1 MSSKERIVKVL
12 MEQAK
17 KYGYLTYDDI
27 NKTMDEYEIGRDE
40 IETFIEFLNERGV
53 RIIGEKEQKEL
64 LREIEISDEIIHEE
78 PIRMFLNEVSK
89 IDTIDRE
96 TEISIAKNIRANEA
110 RLLSI
115 VLSSPIAI
123 REINNWSTLVKKNEM
138 TPKELMK
145 RGRKTKR
152 SLQKMRK
159 KLNTIVKSVNKLLKK
174 LFFLKKKLDNKNL
187 PLKKQVK
194 YQNQVEKLRM
204 KIANK
209 IMGLELNTERIKRLI
224 KRTKSITEKII
235 QYINEVKKYEQI
247 FQVNC
252 DTAMKLFQD
261 HKKGKVSA
269 AQFKRMTGY
278 SVTAAETILNNYQKV
293 LAKLN
298 HYKKE
303 FNITEDEVVK
313 LDTQISQIVHEIEK
327 DKLRMIQVNLNLVV
341 SFAKKFSILTGE
353 DINDLI
359 QEGATGLA
367 KAVEKFEWRKGYKF
381 STYAH
386 WWVRQ
391 AISRYMAEYTKTI
404 RLPVH
409 IRELVSKMIKVY
421 KTHQYKVQREI
432 TVDDY
437 ARVLKVPRKKI
448 IDTLNVL
455 LDPIS
460 SFTPRGQDEDS
471 VLQDFIPSPEK
482 ETPLVQIFQSYRREV
497 LEKAMDRF
505 LDERE
510 RKILR
515 MRYGLDG
522 KEYTLEEVG
531 KIFKITRERVRQIE
545 AKAIRKLRS
554 PEALEVLREV
564 YPVKD

>member
-1 MSSKERIVKVL
+1 MNSKERIVKVL

-27 NKTMDEYEIGRDE
+27 NKTMDEYDLGKDE
-40 IETFIEFLNERGV
+40 VETFIEFLNERGV

-64 LREIEISDEIIHEE
+64 LKDIEISDEIIQEE
-78 PIRMFLNEVSK
+78 PIRMFLSEVSK
-89 IDTIDRE
+89 IDTLDRE
-96 TEISIAKNIRANEA
+96 TEINIAKNIRANEA
-110 RLLSI
+110 KLLSI

-123 REINNWSTLVKKNEM
+123 REITNWSTLVKRNEM

-159 KLNTIVKSVNKLLKK
+159 KLNSTVKSVNKLLKK
-174 LFFLKKKLDNKNL
+174 LVNLQKKLHSKNL
-187 PLKKQVK
+187 PVKKQIK
-194 YQNQVEKLRM
+194 YQDQVEKLRK
-204 KIANK
+204 KITTK

-224 KRTKSITEKII
+224 KRTKSIAEKII
-235 QYINEVKKYEQI
+235 QHINETKKYEQM
-247 FQVNC
+247 FSVSC
-252 DTAMKLFQD
+252 ATAMKLLRQY
-261 HKKGKVSA
+261 KKGKISA
-269 AQFKRMTGY
+269 AQFKRMVGY
-278 SVTAAETILNNYQKV
+278 STTAAETILSNYQKV
-293 LAKLN
+293 LTKLN
-298 HYKKE
+298 QYKKE
-303 FNITEDEVVK
+303 FNITEDEIIK
-313 LDTQISQIVHEIEK
+313 LNSQITNLTHEIEK
-327 DKLRMIQVNLNLVV
+327 DKMKIIMVNLNLVV

-353 DINDLI
+353 DVNDLI

-391 AISRYMAEYTKTI
+391 AISRYMADYTKTI

-421 KTHQYKVQREI
+421 KTHQTKGKEVTIE
-432 TVDDY
+432 DY
-437 ARVLKVPRKKI
+437 ARTLKVPRKKI

-482 ETPLVQIFQSYRREV
+482 EMPLTQIFHSYRREV
-497 LEKAMDRF
+497 LEQAMEKF

-515 MRYGLDG
+515 MRFGLDG

-531 KIFKITRERVRQIE
+531 RIFKITRERVRQIE
-545 AKAIRKLRS
+545 AKAIRRLRS
-554 PEALEVLREV
+554 PEALEMLREV
-564 YPVKD
+564 YPVRD